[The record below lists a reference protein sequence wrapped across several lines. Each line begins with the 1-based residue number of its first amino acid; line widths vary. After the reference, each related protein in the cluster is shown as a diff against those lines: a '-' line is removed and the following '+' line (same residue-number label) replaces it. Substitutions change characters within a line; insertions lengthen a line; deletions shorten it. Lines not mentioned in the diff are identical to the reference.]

1 MTLVIQRHRWI
12 FCFNWRGE
20 GNLSDIRLEIT
31 ALRWREQLLQ
41 KYSYTTRSPFDG
53 CRNEMETEERRRGG
67 GGRGWGV
74 CTWNTG
80 TSTVRQTHTQCVRTK
95 TVPGTRNSTRKNL
108 GWIREPQTI
117 MVTVHNHQRRR
128 YQDLQQSVLTLVR
141 HLSKFLDILVFFFD
155 SIFGPT
161 TTTTFCF

>member
-53 CRNEMETEERRRGG
+53 CRNEMETEERRREEGG
-67 GGRGWGV
+67 GGGGCVHVEHR
-74 CTWNTG
+74 
-80 TSTVRQTHTQCVRTK
+80 HECVRTK

-108 GWIREPQTI
+108 GWIREPWTI

-128 YQDLQQSVLTLVR
+128 YQDLQQSVLTLVC